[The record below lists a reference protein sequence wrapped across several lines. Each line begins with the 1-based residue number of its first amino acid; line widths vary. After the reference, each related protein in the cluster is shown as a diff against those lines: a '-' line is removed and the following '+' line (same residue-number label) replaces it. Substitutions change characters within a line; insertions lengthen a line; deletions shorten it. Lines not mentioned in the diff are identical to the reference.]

1 MKHRTPNF
9 PKELASIKLI
19 HEPTTVLERV
29 GLSPIT
35 VRRLAKEA
43 EPIERTITTKGEFI
57 PNAMSYRLIGTVVK
71 DVYST
76 EATTVHSIGA
86 AHNSETDIYYEV
98 LSIGGWTKGINKEGV
113 VL

>member
-9 PKELASIKLI
+9 PKELATIKLI

-43 EPIERTITTKGEFI
+43 QPIERTTTTKGEFI
-57 PNAMSYRLIGTVVK
+57 PNAESYRLIGTVVK

-86 AHNSETDIYYEV
+86 MHEDGDILYEV